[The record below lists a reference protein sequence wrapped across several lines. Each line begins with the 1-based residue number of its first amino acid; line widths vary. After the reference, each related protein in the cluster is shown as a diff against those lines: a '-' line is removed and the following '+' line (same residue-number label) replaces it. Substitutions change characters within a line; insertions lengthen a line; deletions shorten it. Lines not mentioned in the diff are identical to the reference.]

1 MFADPERRC
10 YILRFNISRFAAY
23 SRAVSAV
30 IRFSLYRVN
39 RPESIE
45 TISFPTE
52 EEIIPS
58 DCGILLWS

>member
-1 MFADPERRC
+1 MFANPERRR
-10 YILRFNISRFAAY
+10 YILRFNISGFAAY

-45 TISFPTE
+45 TKKPPAIGP
-52 EEIIPS
+52 
-58 DCGILLWS
+58 DYDILDVMSW